1 MKRLTSLVF
10 SPTGGTQKV
19 TDILAEELM
28 VELINYP
35 DLQIVETAYLDLCE
49 RSFDFSLIEL
59 TEHDICLVSVPSYG
73 GRVPKTA
80 AERLSKIHG
89 NGAQAILVAV
99 YGNREFEDTLVEL
112 EDVLKAAG
120 FKPVAGV
127 AAIAEHSVVRD
138 FAKGRPNAF
147 DRRQLASFAKK
158 IAVRLESIGAE
169 GPAPFAKAPSLVLPG
184 NRPYKEV
191 NIAPT
196 YGVPDD
202 TCVNC
207 GVCAAQCPVGAIDA
221 ADPSKVDETLC
232 IACKRCI
239 AVCPTHSRPLPE
251 AVLEGSRKFLS
262 EHIKEDKIN
271 QLF

>member
-28 VELINYP
+28 VELMSHP
-35 DLQIVETAYLDLCE
+35 DLQIVETAYLNLCD
-49 RSFDFSLIEL
+49 RLIDFSLIEL
-59 TEHDICLVSVPSYG
+59 TPHDICLVSVPSYG

-80 AERLSKIHG
+80 ADRISQIRG

-112 EDVLKAAG
+112 EDIANAAG

-138 FAKGRPNAF
+138 FAKGRPNGF
-147 DRRQLASFAKK
+147 DRRQLTSFAKK
-158 IAVRLESIGAE
+158 IASRLAFLSENDNGNLLDL
-169 GPAPFAKAPSLVLPG
+169 KLPG
-184 NRPYKEV
+184 NRPYKDV
-191 NIAPT
+191 QIGPT
-196 YGVPDD
+196 YGVPDG

-221 ADPSKVDETLC
+221 ADPSKVDESLC
-232 IACKRCI
+232 IACKRCTV
-239 AVCPTHSRPLPE
+239 VCPTNSRAMKPE
-251 AVLEGSRKFLS
+251 QLEASRKFLAA
-262 EHIKEDKIN
+262 HIKEDKIN